1 MVFAVAFSYG
11 QTRPGSIKGTVKDK
25 RTGEVIPFATVIVKD
40 KDVVIATG
48 TTDFDGKY
56 NINPVNA
63 GVYNLTCNF
72 IGYAD
77 FNLNGVTVY
86 SGKPKVVNFNM
97 TVESTMI
104 QEVTVTAQEELIETG
119 KTSEIVSSEEI
130 KNLPY
135 RNLSQ
140 IVGTTAGVFQQDG
153 SGSFNVR
160 GSRSSTNVI
169 FIDGVKVRGDVNLP
183 RDAILQTE
191 VITGGVPA
199 QYGDVTGGVISTTTK
214 GPAPYYFGS
223 SEILT
228 SSVFDPYH
236 YNLGALTLGGPIIR
250 NKKTGQPIVGF
261 LLASEF
267 QYNRDGSPRSLTTWK
282 VNDDKLAEL
291 QANPLVPAS
300 SGFGVL
306 NAADF
311 LRQEDLSPQNYREN
325 VARTAVRV
333 SGNLKFVTSEKTTL
347 TIGGRYNMN
356 QGRNGSR
363 FNELMNYAN
372 NSESFAQDWSTYVR
386 FQQRFGNPS
395 DSSNSLIRN
404 AFYTIQMDFTRNERL
419 TQDARHKDNLFAYGH
434 IGTFKTQYRPLY
446 TLGSDTITD
455 PNDPNYGKVMDAY
468 TLAVFQ
474 SANVDYTP
482 GENNPILANYTSN
495 FYDFVDQNLIFN
507 RARSLEDIRAGG
519 GLLNGDQ
526 PSSVYGL
533 WGNVG
538 ANQASYGKTLNDQFR
553 ITASSTFDIKDHSL
567 IVGVEYEQ
575 RFDRSYSVGATGLWT
590 LMRLLQNDAIRE
602 LDLNNPIASYDNNG
616 VFQDTLNYPRL
627 FDADKPRTFDRNLRE
642 TLGLDPN
649 GTDWLDIDSYDPS
662 TFSLDMFSAN
672 ELLNIGSSQYIGY
685 YGFDYLGNRLT
696 TRPSLTDFFATDAQ
710 GNSPR
715 LIGAFEPI
723 YMAGYIQD
731 QFTYEDLF
739 FNIGVRVDRFDANQP
754 VLADPYVLYPAYSV
768 GDLGATTLA
777 GYDVPEGISDDAVVY
792 VDDQENPSAIVGY
805 REGTT
810 WYTANGEV
818 EANPK
823 NIADLSGGIK
833 PFLKNPGIED
843 QKLAV
848 TANESFKDYTPQVTV
863 SPRISFQF
871 PISDEAEFF
880 AHYDIMVQR
889 PDPGVNRMNPITFL
903 QLENGNNGG
912 LLSNPD
918 LKPQRTTDYEIG
930 FRQKLNDNSA
940 LKLSAFYREMRD
952 MMQSFSFTEAYP
964 VTYIAFGNLDFGTV
978 KGYTVQYDLR
988 RTGNVRLNA
997 NYTLQFADGT
1007 GSSSTSGANIA
1018 RSGQPNLRYILPLS
1032 YDSRHQVVMN
1042 MDYRYGGGPAYN
1054 GPVWFGKRVL
1064 ENAGLNLVVNAN
1076 SGTPYTRRVLAY
1088 GLTDAQT
1095 PMTGNI
1101 NGSRLPWSFRVDA
1114 TANKVWNFNE
1124 GPLSN
1129 FEIYVQMLNVLNTQN
1144 VLGVYPYTGSPSDD
1158 GYLSSPQGQNA
1169 IQFQASAQSFA
1180 DLYNISLANPGLF
1193 SLPRRIRLGLR
1204 IEKSISPFTFSRF
1217 YTATFSP

>member
-86 SGKPKVVNFNM
+86 SGKPKVINFNM

-119 KTSEIVSSEEI
+119 KTSDIVSSEEI

-223 SEILT
+223 SEVLT

-311 LRQEDLSPQNYREN
+311 LTQSDLSSQNYREN

-672 ELLNIGSSQYIGY
+672 ELLNIGSSQYVSY

-1204 IEKSISPFTFSRF
+1204 IGL
-1217 YTATFSP
+1217 

>member
-1 MVFAVAFSYG
+1 MVKRILTLIMVFAVALSYG

-223 SEILT
+223 SEVLT

-311 LRQEDLSPQNYREN
+311 LTQSDLSPQNYREN

-616 VFQDTLNYPRL
+616 VFQDTLNYSRL

-710 GNSPR
+710 GNSQR

-777 GYDVPEGISDDAVVY
+777 GYDVPEGISNDAVVY

-810 WYTANGEV
+810 WYTADGEV

-1204 IEKSISPFTFSRF
+1204 IGL
-1217 YTATFSP
+1217 

>member
-1 MVFAVAFSYG
+1 MVKRILTLIMVFAVAFSYG

-86 SGKPKVVNFNM
+86 SGKPKVINFNM

-223 SEILT
+223 SEVLT

-1204 IEKSISPFTFSRF
+1204 IGL
-1217 YTATFSP
+1217 

>member
-1 MVFAVAFSYG
+1 MVKRILTLIMVFAVAFSYG

-86 SGKPKVVNFNM
+86 SGKPKVINFNM

-311 LRQEDLSPQNYREN
+311 LTQSDLSSQNYREN

-1204 IEKSISPFTFSRF
+1204 IGL
-1217 YTATFSP
+1217 

>member
-1 MVFAVAFSYG
+1 MVKRILTLIMVFAVALSYG

-282 VNDDKLAEL
+282 VNDDKLSEL

-311 LRQEDLSPQNYREN
+311 LTQSDLSPQNYREN
-325 VARTAVRV
+325 VARTAVRI

-347 TIGGRYNMN
+347 TVGGRYNMN

-538 ANQASYGKTLNDQFR
+538 ANQASYTKVLNDQFR

-672 ELLNIGSSQYIGY
+672 ELLNIGSSQYISY

-805 REGTT
+805 REGTI

-863 SPRISFQF
+863 SPRVSFQF

-889 PDPGVNRMNPITFL
+889 PDPSRNRMNPITYL
-903 QLENGNNGG
+903 QLENGDNGNF
-912 LLSNPD
+912 LSNPD
-918 LKPQRTTDYEIG
+918 LRPQRTTDYEIG

-952 MMQSFSFTEAYP
+952 MMQTFSFTEAYP

-1180 DLYNISLANPGLF
+1180 DLYNISLANPSLF

-1204 IEKSISPFTFSRF
+1204 IGL
-1217 YTATFSP
+1217 

>member
-1 MVFAVAFSYG
+1 MVKRILTLIMVFVVAFSYG

-63 GVYNLTCNF
+63 GVYNLTCKF

-104 QEVTVTAQEELIETG
+104 QEVTVTAPEELIETG
-119 KTSEIVSSEEI
+119 KTSEIVTSEEI

-160 GSRSSTNVI
+160 GSRSSTNVV

-223 SEILT
+223 SEVLT

-311 LRQEDLSPQNYREN
+311 LTQSDLSSQNYREN

-1204 IEKSISPFTFSRF
+1204 IGL
-1217 YTATFSP
+1217 

>member
-104 QEVTVTAQEELIETG
+104 QEVTVTAPEELIETG
-119 KTSEIVSSEEI
+119 KTSEIVTSEEI

-160 GSRSSTNVI
+160 GSRSSTNVV

-191 VITGGVPA
+191 VIVGGTPA
-199 QYGDVTGGVISTTTK
+199 QYGDVTGGVIATTTK

-228 SSVFDPYH
+228 SSAFDPYH

-250 NKKTGQPIVGF
+250 NKRTGQPIVGF

-311 LRQEDLSPQNYREN
+311 LTQSDLSSQNYREN
-325 VARTAVRV
+325 VARTSVRIA
-333 SGNLKFVTSEKTTL
+333 GNLKFVTSEKTTL
-347 TIGGRYNMN
+347 TVGGRYNMN

-363 FNELMNYAN
+363 FNELMNYGN
-372 NSESFAQDWSTYVR
+372 NSVSFAQDWSTYVR

-404 AFYTIQMDFTRNERL
+404 AFYSIQVDFTRNERL

-446 TLGSDTITD
+446 NLGSDTITD

-468 TLAVFQ
+468 TLAVYQ

-482 GENNPILANYTSN
+482 GENNPILSNYTSN

-538 ANQASYGKTLNDQFR
+538 ANQASYGKSLNDQFR

-768 GDLGATTLA
+768 RDLDATTLA

-889 PDPGVNRMNPITFL
+889 PDPGANRMNPITYL

-912 LLSNPD
+912 ILSNPD
-918 LKPQRTTDYEIG
+918 LRPQRTTDYEIG

-1007 GSSSTSGANIA
+1007 GSNSTSGANIA

-1204 IEKSISPFTFSRF
+1204 IGL
-1217 YTATFSP
+1217 

>member
-1 MVFAVAFSYG
+1 MVKRILTLIMVFSVALSYG

-40 KDVVIATG
+40 KDVVIHTG

-86 SGKPKVVNFNM
+86 AGKPKVINFDM

-104 QEVTVTAQEELIETG
+104 QEVTVTAAEDLIETG
-119 KTSEIVSSEEI
+119 KTSDIVSSEEI

-223 SEILT
+223 SEYLT
-228 SSVFDPYH
+228 SSLFDPYH

-267 QYNRDGSPRSLTTWK
+267 QYNRDGSPRSLTTYK
-282 VNDDKLAEL
+282 VNDERLGQL
-291 QANPLVPAS
+291 QNNPLVPAA

-311 LRQEDLSPQNYREN
+311 LTQDDLVPQNYREN
-325 VARTAVRV
+325 VARRAVRV

-356 QGRNGSR
+356 TGRNGSR

-372 NSESFAQDWSTYVR
+372 NSESFAEDLSTYVR
-386 FQQRFGNPS
+386 FQQRFGNSS
-395 DSSNSLIRN
+395 DTANSLIRN
-404 AFYTIQMDFTRNERL
+404 AFYTIQMDFTRNRRL
-419 TQDARHKDNLFAYGH
+419 TQDAKHRDNLFNYGH
-434 IGTFKTQYRPLY
+434 IGSFATTYRDLY
-446 TLGSDTITD
+446 TLGSDTVNGQILTGYVKTVD
-455 PNDPNYGKVMDAY
+455 
-468 TLAVFQ
+468 Q
-474 SANVDYTP
+474 SINVDYQP
-482 GENNPILANYTSN
+482 GDNNPILANYTSSFFN
-495 FYDFVDQNLIFN
+495 FVDQNLIFN
-507 RARSLEDIRAGG
+507 SARSLEDIRAGG

-538 ANQASYGKTLNDQFR
+538 ANQASYAKTLNDQFR

-575 RFDRSYSVGATGLWT
+575 RFDRSYSIAATGLWT

-602 LDLNNPIASYDNNG
+602 LDLNNPEASYDDNN
-616 VFQDTLNYPRL
+616 VFQDTINYPRL
-627 FDADKPRTFDRNLRE
+627 FDASKPRAFDRALR
-642 TLGLDPN
+642 LKLDYDEN

-662 TFSLDMFSAN
+662 TFSLDMFSPN
-672 ELLNIGSSQYIGY
+672 ELLNIGSSQYVSY
-685 YGFDYLGNRLT
+685 FGFDYLGNRLT
-696 TRPSLTDFFATDAQ
+696 TRPSLNDFFQTDAQ
-710 GNSPR
+710 GNSQR
-715 LIGAFEPI
+715 LVGAFEPI

-754 VLADPYVLYPAYSV
+754 VLADPYVLYPVYKV
-768 GDLGATTLA
+768 KDLSSTALSGA
-777 GYDVPEGISDDAVVY
+777 DVPSGMSQDAVVY
-792 VDDQENPSAIVGY
+792 VDDQENPSSIVGY
-805 REGTT
+805 REGNT
-810 WYTANGEV
+810 WYTAQGEV

-833 PFLKNPGIED
+833 PFLRSPGIED
-843 QKLAV
+843 QKLSV

-889 PDPGVNRMNPITFL
+889 PDPGLNRMNPITYL
-903 QLENGNNGG
+903 KLENGDNGN
-912 LLSNPD
+912 LLANPD
-918 LKPQRTTDYEIG
+918 LRPQRTTDYEIG

-978 KGYTVQYDLR
+978 KGYTIAYDLR
-988 RTGNVRLNA
+988 RTGNVRMNA

-1054 GPVWFGKRVL
+1054 GPVWFGKRIL
-1064 ENAGLNLVVNAN
+1064 ENAGLNVVLNAN
-1076 SGTPYTRRVLAY
+1076 SGTPYTRRSLAF
-1088 GLTDAQT
+1088 GLTDGAT
-1095 PMTGNI
+1095 PITGNI
-1101 NGSRLPWSFRVDA
+1101 NGSRLPWSFRIDA
-1114 TANKVWNFNE
+1114 TANKVWNFQE

-1129 FEIYVQMLNVLNTQN
+1129 FEVYMQLLNVLNTQN
-1144 VLGVYPYTGSPSDD
+1144 ILGVYSYTGSPNDD

-1169 IQFQASAQSFA
+1169 IQFQTNAQSYA
-1180 DLYNISLANPGLF
+1180 DLYNINLANPGLF

-1204 IEKSISPFTFSRF
+1204 IGL
-1217 YTATFSP
+1217 

>member
-1 MVFAVAFSYG
+1 
-11 QTRPGSIKGTVKDK
+11 
-25 RTGEVIPFATVIVKD
+25 
-40 KDVVIATG
+40 
-48 TTDFDGKY
+48 
-56 NINPVNA
+56 
-63 GVYNLTCNF
+63 VYNLTCKF

-86 SGKPKVVNFNM
+86 SGKPKVVNFDM

-104 QEVTVTAQEELIETG
+104 TEVTVIAKEDLIETG
-119 KTSEIVSSEEI
+119 KTSDIVSSEEI

-228 SSVFDPYH
+228 SSAFDPYH

-282 VNDDKLAEL
+282 VNDQKLAEL
-291 QANPLVPAS
+291 EANPLVPAS

-311 LRQEDLSPQNYREN
+311 LTQADLEDQNYREN

-347 TIGGRYNMN
+347 TLGGRYNMN

-363 FNELMNYAN
+363 FNELMNYGN
-372 NSESFAQDWSTYVR
+372 NSESFSQDWSTYVR

-395 DSSNSLIRN
+395 DTSNSLIRN

-419 TQDARHKDNLFAYGH
+419 SQDARHKDNLFAYGH
-434 IGTFKTQYRPLY
+434 IGNFKTTYRPLY
-446 TLGSDTITD
+446 VLGSDTITD

-468 TLAVFQ
+468 TLAVYQ
-474 SANVDYTP
+474 SIGVDFTP
-482 GENNPILANYTSN
+482 GQNNPILSNYTSN
-495 FYDFVDQNLIFN
+495 FYDFVDQSLIFN

-575 RFDRSYSVGATGLWT
+575 RFDRSYSIGARGLWT

-602 LDLNNPIASYDNNG
+602 LDLNNPIASYNNG

-627 FDADKPRTFDRNLRE
+627 FDADKPRTFDRELRE
-642 TLGLDPN
+642 KLNLDPN

-672 ELLNIGSSQYIGY
+672 ELLNIGSSQYVSY
-685 YGFDYLGNRLT
+685 FGFDYLGNRLT

-710 GNSPR
+710 GNSQR
-715 LIGAFEPI
+715 LVGAFEPI

-731 QFTYEDLF
+731 QFTFEDLF

-754 VLADPYVLYPAYSV
+754 VLADPYVLYPVYTV
-768 GDLGATTLA
+768 GDLGATALA
-777 GYDVPEGISDDAVVY
+777 GYDVPQGMSDDAVVY
-792 VDDQENPSAIVGY
+792 VDDQENPSSIVGY
-805 REGTT
+805 REGNT
-810 WYTANGEV
+810 WYTAAGEV

-823 NIADLSGGIK
+823 NIADKSGGIK
-833 PFLKNPGIED
+833 PFLINPGIED

-889 PDPGVNRMNPITFL
+889 PDPGVNRMNPITYL
-903 QLENGNNGG
+903 QLENGDNGN
-912 LLSNPD
+912 LLANPD
-918 LKPQRTTDYEIG
+918 LRPQRTTDYEIG
-930 FRQKLNDNSA
+930 FRQKLGDNSA
-940 LKLSAFYREMRD
+940 LKISAFYREMRD

-978 KGYTVQYDLR
+978 KGYTMQYDLR

-1018 RSGQPNLRYILPLS
+1018 RSGQPNLRYILPLTF
-1032 YDSRHQVVMN
+1032 DSRHQVVMN
-1042 MDYRYGGGPAYN
+1042 MDYRYGGGAAYN

-1064 ENAGLNLVVNAN
+1064 ENAGLNVVLNAN
-1076 SGTPYTRRVLAY
+1076 SGTPYTRRSLAF
-1088 GLTDAQT
+1088 GLTDGVT
-1095 PMTGNI
+1095 PITGNI
-1101 NGSRLPWSFRVDA
+1101 NGSRLPWSFRIDA
-1114 TANKVWNFNE
+1114 TANKMWNFNE
-1124 GPLSN
+1124 GPFSN
-1129 FEIYVQMLNVLNTQN
+1129 FEVYVQLLNVLNTQN
-1144 VLGVYPYTGSPSDD
+1144 TLGVYSYTGSPSDD

-1169 IQFQASAQSFA
+1169 IQFQTNAQSFA

-1204 IEKSISPFTFSRF
+1204 VGL
-1217 YTATFSP
+1217 

>member
-1 MVFAVAFSYG
+1 MVKRILTLIMVFAVAFSYG

-86 SGKPKVVNFNM
+86 SGKPKVINFNM

-119 KTSEIVSSEEI
+119 KTSDIVSSEEI

-223 SEILT
+223 SEVLT

-311 LRQEDLSPQNYREN
+311 LTQSDLSSQNYREN

-1204 IEKSISPFTFSRF
+1204 IGL
-1217 YTATFSP
+1217 

>member
-1 MVFAVAFSYG
+1 M
-11 QTRPGSIKGTVKDK
+11 
-25 RTGEVIPFATVIVKD
+25 
-40 KDVVIATG
+40 
-48 TTDFDGKY
+48 
-56 NINPVNA
+56 
-63 GVYNLTCNF
+63 
-72 IGYAD
+72 
-77 FNLNGVTVY
+77 
-86 SGKPKVVNFNM
+86 
-97 TVESTMI
+97 
-104 QEVTVTAQEELIETG
+104 
-119 KTSEIVSSEEI
+119 
-130 KNLPY
+130 
-135 RNLSQ
+135 
-140 IVGTTAGVFQQDG
+140 
-153 SGSFNVR
+153 
-160 GSRSSTNVI
+160 
-169 FIDGVKVRGDVNLP
+169 
-183 RDAILQTE
+183 
-191 VITGGVPA
+191 
-199 QYGDVTGGVISTTTK
+199 
-214 GPAPYYFGS
+214 
-223 SEILT
+223 
-228 SSVFDPYH
+228 
-236 YNLGALTLGGPIIR
+236 
-250 NKKTGQPIVGF
+250 
-261 LLASEF
+261 
-267 QYNRDGSPRSLTTWK
+267 
-282 VNDDKLAEL
+282 
-291 QANPLVPAS
+291 
-300 SGFGVL
+300 
-306 NAADF
+306 
-311 LRQEDLSPQNYREN
+311 
-325 VARTAVRV
+325 
-333 SGNLKFVTSEKTTL
+333 
-347 TIGGRYNMN
+347 
-356 QGRNGSR
+356 
-363 FNELMNYAN
+363 
-372 NSESFAQDWSTYVR
+372 
-386 FQQRFGNPS
+386 
-395 DSSNSLIRN
+395 
-404 AFYTIQMDFTRNERL
+404 
-419 TQDARHKDNLFAYGH
+419 
-434 IGTFKTQYRPLY
+434 
-446 TLGSDTITD
+446 
-455 PNDPNYGKVMDAY
+455 
-468 TLAVFQ
+468 
-474 SANVDYTP
+474 
-482 GENNPILANYTSN
+482 
-495 FYDFVDQNLIFN
+495 
-507 RARSLEDIRAGG
+507 
-519 GLLNGDQ
+519 
-526 PSSVYGL
+526 
-533 WGNVG
+533 
-538 ANQASYGKTLNDQFR
+538 NDQFR

-1204 IEKSISPFTFSRF
+1204 IGL
-1217 YTATFSP
+1217 

>member
-160 GSRSSTNVI
+160 GSRSSTNVV

-311 LRQEDLSPQNYREN
+311 LTQSDLSSQNYREN

-404 AFYTIQMDFTRNERL
+404 AFYTIQMDFTRNQRL

-538 ANQASYGKTLNDQFR
+538 ANQASYGKSLNDQFR

-723 YMAGYIQD
+723 YMAGYIQY
-731 QFTYEDLF
+731 QFTYEYLL

-768 GDLGATTLA
+768 GDLDATTLA
-777 GYDVPEGISDDAVVY
+777 GYDVPEAISDDAVVY

-978 KGYTVQYDLR
+978 KGYTIQYDLR

-1204 IEKSISPFTFSRF
+1204 IGL
-1217 YTATFSP
+1217 

>member
-1 MVFAVAFSYG
+1 MVKRILTLIMVFAVALSYG
-11 QTRPGSIKGTVKDK
+11 QSRPGSIKGTVKDK

-40 KDVVIATG
+40 KDVVVSTG

-86 SGKPKVVNFNM
+86 SGKPKVVNFDM
-97 TVESTMI
+97 TIESTMI

-160 GSRSSTNVI
+160 GARSSTNVI

-223 SEILT
+223 SEIL
-228 SSVFDPYH
+228 SSSLFDPYH

-250 NKKTGQPIVGF
+250 NKRTGQPIVGF

-282 VNDDKLAEL
+282 VKDDNLAEL

-311 LRQEDLSPQNYREN
+311 LTQDDLSPQNYREN

-347 TIGGRYNMN
+347 TVGGRYNMN

-386 FQQRFGNPS
+386 FQQRFGNAS
-395 DSSNSLIRN
+395 DSSTSLIRN
-404 AFYTIQMDFTRNERL
+404 AFYTIQMDFTRNQRL

-434 IGTFKTQYRPLY
+434 IGKYKTTYRPLY
-446 TLGSDTITD
+446 TLGSDTIND
-455 PNDPNYGKVMDAY
+455 PNDPNYGKVLDAY
-468 TLAVFQ
+468 TLAVYQ

-482 GENNPILANYTSN
+482 GENNPILSNYTSN
-495 FYDFVDQNLIFN
+495 FYDFVDQSLIFN
-507 RARSLEDIRAGG
+507 SARSLEDIRAGG

-575 RFDRSYSVGATGLWT
+575 RFDRSYSIGATGLWT

-616 VFQDTLNYPRL
+616 VFQDTLTYNRL
-627 FDADKPRTFDRNLRE
+627 FDADKPRTFDRELRKA
-642 TLGLDPN
+642 LGYKAD

-672 ELLNIGSSQYIGY
+672 ELLNIGSSQYVSY

-696 TRPSLTDFFATDAQ
+696 TRPSLNDFFNTDPQ
-710 GNSPR
+710 GNSQR

-739 FNIGVRVDRFDANQP
+739 FNIGVRVDRFDANQH

-768 GDLGATTLA
+768 GDLDATALA

-863 SPRISFQF
+863 SPRVSFQF

-889 PDPGVNRMNPITFL
+889 PDPGLNRFNPITYL

-912 LLSNPD
+912 LLANPE

-940 LKLSAFYREMRD
+940 LKLSAFYREFRD

-964 VTYIAFGNLDFGTV
+964 VTYIAFGNLDFATV
-978 KGYTVQYDLR
+978 KGYTIQYDLR

-1124 GPLSN
+1124 GPFSN

-1204 IEKSISPFTFSRF
+1204 IGL
-1217 YTATFSP
+1217 

>member
-672 ELLNIGSSQYIGY
+672 ELLNIGSSQYISY

-1204 IEKSISPFTFSRF
+1204 IGL
-1217 YTATFSP
+1217 

>member
-1 MVFAVAFSYG
+1 MVKRILTLIMVFAVAFSYG

-223 SEILT
+223 SEVLT

-1204 IEKSISPFTFSRF
+1204 IGL
-1217 YTATFSP
+1217 

>member
-1 MVFAVAFSYG
+1 MVFVVAFSYG

-63 GVYNLTCNF
+63 GVYNLTCKF

-86 SGKPKVVNFNM
+86 SGKPKVINFNM

-104 QEVTVTAQEELIETG
+104 QEVTVTAPEELIETG
-119 KTSEIVSSEEI
+119 KTSEIVTSEEI

-160 GSRSSTNVI
+160 GSRSSTNVV

-223 SEILT
+223 SEVLT

-311 LRQEDLSPQNYREN
+311 LTQSDLSSQNYREN

-1204 IEKSISPFTFSRF
+1204 IGL
-1217 YTATFSP
+1217 

>member
-282 VNDDKLAEL
+282 VKDDKLAEL

-1204 IEKSISPFTFSRF
+1204 IGL
-1217 YTATFSP
+1217 

>member
-1 MVFAVAFSYG
+1 MVFAVALSYG

-104 QEVTVTAQEELIETG
+104 QEVTVTAPEELIETG
-119 KTSEIVSSEEI
+119 KTSEIVTSEEI

-160 GSRSSTNVI
+160 GSRSSTNVV

-191 VITGGVPA
+191 VIVGGTPA
-199 QYGDVTGGVISTTTK
+199 QYGDVTGGVIATTTK

-228 SSVFDPYH
+228 SSAFDPYH

-311 LRQEDLSPQNYREN
+311 LTQGDLSSQNYREN
-325 VARTAVRV
+325 VARTSVRFA
-333 SGNLKFVTSEKTTL
+333 GNLKFVTSEKTTL
-347 TIGGRYNMN
+347 TVGGRYNMN

-404 AFYTIQMDFTRNERL
+404 AFYSIQVDFTRNERL

-446 TLGSDTITD
+446 NLGSDTITD

-468 TLAVFQ
+468 TLAVYQ

-482 GENNPILANYTSN
+482 GENNPILSNYTSN

-538 ANQASYGKTLNDQFR
+538 ANQASYGKSLNDQFR

-768 GDLGATTLA
+768 GDLDATTLA

-889 PDPGVNRMNPITFL
+889 PDPGANRMNPITYL

-912 LLSNPD
+912 ILSNPD
-918 LKPQRTTDYEIG
+918 LRPQRTTDYEIG

-1007 GSSSTSGANIA
+1007 GSNSTSGANIA

-1204 IEKSISPFTFSRF
+1204 IGL
-1217 YTATFSP
+1217 

>member
-903 QLENGNNGG
+903 QLENGNNGS

-1204 IEKSISPFTFSRF
+1204 IGL
-1217 YTATFSP
+1217 

>member
-1 MVFAVAFSYG
+1 MVKRILTLIMVFAVAFSYG

-140 IVGTTAGVFQQDG
+140 IVGTTAGVFQRDG

-404 AFYTIQMDFTRNERL
+404 AFYTIQMDFTRNQRL

-538 ANQASYGKTLNDQFR
+538 ANQASYGKSLNDQFR

-978 KGYTVQYDLR
+978 KGYTIQYDLR

-1204 IEKSISPFTFSRF
+1204 IGL
-1217 YTATFSP
+1217 

>member
-1 MVFAVAFSYG
+1 MVKRILTLIMVFAVAFSYG

-223 SEILT
+223 SEVLT

-311 LRQEDLSPQNYREN
+311 LTQEDLSPQNYREN

-1204 IEKSISPFTFSRF
+1204 IGL
-1217 YTATFSP
+1217 

>member
-1 MVFAVAFSYG
+1 MVKRILTLIMVFAVAFSYG

-223 SEILT
+223 SEVLT

-311 LRQEDLSPQNYREN
+311 LTQNDLSPQNYREN

-495 FYDFVDQNLIFN
+495 FYNFVDQNLIFN

-602 LDLNNPIASYDNNG
+602 LDLNNPTASYDNNG

-627 FDADKPRTFDRNLRE
+627 FDADKPRTFDRKLRE
-642 TLGLDPN
+642 TLGLDPD

-1204 IEKSISPFTFSRF
+1204 IGL
-1217 YTATFSP
+1217 

>member
-311 LRQEDLSPQNYREN
+311 LTQSDLSSQNYREN

-372 NSESFAQDWSTYVR
+372 NSESFAQDWSTDVR

-1204 IEKSISPFTFSRF
+1204 IGL
-1217 YTATFSP
+1217 

>member
-1 MVFAVAFSYG
+1 MVKRILTLIMVFAVAFSYG

-160 GSRSSTNVI
+160 GSRSSTNVV

-311 LRQEDLSPQNYREN
+311 LTQSDLSSQNYREN

-404 AFYTIQMDFTRNERL
+404 AFYTIQMDFTRNQRL

-538 ANQASYGKTLNDQFR
+538 ANQASYGKSLNDQFR

-978 KGYTVQYDLR
+978 KGYTIQYDLR

-1204 IEKSISPFTFSRF
+1204 IGL
-1217 YTATFSP
+1217 

>member
-119 KTSEIVSSEEI
+119 KTSDIVSSEEI

-223 SEILT
+223 SEVLT

-311 LRQEDLSPQNYREN
+311 LTQSDLSSQNYREN

-356 QGRNGSR
+356 QGRNPSR

-672 ELLNIGSSQYIGY
+672 ELLNIGSSQYISY

-1204 IEKSISPFTFSRF
+1204 IGL
-1217 YTATFSP
+1217 

>member
-1 MVFAVAFSYG
+1 MVKRILTLIMVFAVAFSYG

-86 SGKPKVVNFNM
+86 SGKPKVINFNM

-119 KTSEIVSSEEI
+119 KTSDIVSSEEI

-223 SEILT
+223 SEVLT

-311 LRQEDLSPQNYREN
+311 LTQSDLSSQNYREN

-672 ELLNIGSSQYIGY
+672 ELLNIGSSQYVGY

-1204 IEKSISPFTFSRF
+1204 IGL
-1217 YTATFSP
+1217 

>member
-1 MVFAVAFSYG
+1 MVKRILSLIMVLAVAVSYG
-11 QTRPGSIKGTVKDK
+11 QTRPGSFKGTVKDK

-48 TTDFDGKY
+48 TTDFDGKF
-56 NINPVNA
+56 NINPINA
-63 GVYNLTCNF
+63 GVYNLTCKF

-86 SGKPKVVNFNM
+86 SGKPKVVNFDM
-97 TVESTMI
+97 TIESTMI
-104 QEVTVTAQEELIETG
+104 TEVTVIAKDELIETG
-119 KTSEIVSSEEI
+119 KTSDIVSSEEI

-228 SSVFDPYH
+228 SSAFDPYH

-267 QYNRDGSPRSLTTWK
+267 QYNRDGSPRSLATWK
-282 VNDDKLAEL
+282 VNDQKLAEL
-291 QANPLVPAS
+291 EANPLVPAS

-311 LRQEDLSPQNYREN
+311 LTQADLEDQNYREN

-347 TIGGRYNMN
+347 TLGGRYNMN

-363 FNELMNYAN
+363 FNELMNYGN
-372 NSESFAQDWSTYVR
+372 NSESFSQDWSTYVR

-395 DSSNSLIRN
+395 DTSNSLIRN

-419 TQDARHKDNLFAYGH
+419 SQDARHKDNLFAYGH
-434 IGTFKTQYRPLY
+434 IGNYKTTYRPLY
-446 TLGSDTITD
+446 VLGSDTITD

-468 TLAVFQ
+468 TLAVYQ
-474 SANVDYTP
+474 SIGVDFTP
-482 GENNPILANYTSN
+482 GQNNPILSNYTSN
-495 FYDFVDQNLIFN
+495 FYDFVDQSLIFN
-507 RARSLEDIRAGG
+507 SARSLEDIRAGG

-575 RFDRSYSVGATGLWT
+575 RFDRSYSIGARGLWT

-602 LDLNNPIASYDNNG
+602 LDLNNPVASYNNG

-627 FDADKPRTFDRNLRE
+627 FDADKPRTFDRELRKK
-642 TLGLDPN
+642 LNLDPN

-672 ELLNIGSSQYIGY
+672 ELLNIGSSQYVSY
-685 YGFDYLGNRLT
+685 FGFDYLGNRLT

-710 GNSPR
+710 GNSQR
-715 LIGAFEPI
+715 LVGAFEPI

-731 QFTYEDLF
+731 QFTFEDLF

-754 VLADPYVLYPAYSV
+754 VLADPYVLYPVYTV
-768 GDLGATTLA
+768 GDLGATALA
-777 GYDVPEGISDDAVVY
+777 GYDVPQGMSDDAVVY
-792 VDDQENPSAIVGY
+792 VDDQENPSSIVGY
-805 REGTT
+805 REGNT
-810 WYTANGEV
+810 WFTAAGEV

-823 NIADLSGGIK
+823 NIADKSGGIK
-833 PFLKNPGIED
+833 PFLINPGIED

-889 PDPGVNRMNPITFL
+889 PDPGVNRMNPITYL
-903 QLENGNNGG
+903 QLENGDNGN
-912 LLSNPD
+912 LLANPD
-918 LKPQRTTDYEIG
+918 LRPQRTTDYEIG
-930 FRQKLNDNSA
+930 FRQKLGENSA
-940 LKLSAFYREMRD
+940 LKISAFYREMRD

-978 KGYTVQYDLR
+978 KGYTMQYDLR

-1018 RSGQPNLRYILPLS
+1018 RSGQPNLRYILPLTF
-1032 YDSRHQVVMN
+1032 DSRHQVVMN
-1042 MDYRYGGGPAYN
+1042 MDYRYGGGAAYN

-1064 ENAGLNLVVNAN
+1064 ENAGLNVVLNAN
-1076 SGTPYTRRVLAY
+1076 SGTPYTRRSLAY
-1088 GLTDAQT
+1088 GLTDGVT
-1095 PMTGNI
+1095 PITGNI
-1101 NGSRLPWSFRVDA
+1101 NGSRLPWSFRIDA
-1114 TANKVWNFNE
+1114 TANKMWNFNE
-1124 GPLSN
+1124 GPFSN
-1129 FEIYVQMLNVLNTQN
+1129 FEIYAQLLNVLNTQN
-1144 VLGVYPYTGSPSDD
+1144 ILGVYSYTGSPSDD

-1169 IQFQASAQSFA
+1169 IQFQTNAQSFA

-1204 IEKSISPFTFSRF
+1204 VGL
-1217 YTATFSP
+1217 

>member
-86 SGKPKVVNFNM
+86 SGKPKVINFNM

-119 KTSEIVSSEEI
+119 KTSDIVSSEEI

-223 SEILT
+223 SEVLT

-282 VNDDKLAEL
+282 VKDDKLAEL

-311 LRQEDLSPQNYREN
+311 LTQSDLSSQNYREN

-1204 IEKSISPFTFSRF
+1204 IGL
-1217 YTATFSP
+1217 

>member
-1 MVFAVAFSYG
+1 MVFAVALSYG

-282 VNDDKLAEL
+282 VNDDKLSEL

-311 LRQEDLSPQNYREN
+311 LTQSDLSPQNYREN
-325 VARTAVRV
+325 VARTAVRI

-347 TIGGRYNMN
+347 TVGGRYNMN

-538 ANQASYGKTLNDQFR
+538 ANQASYTKVLNDQFR

-672 ELLNIGSSQYIGY
+672 ELLNIGSSQYISY

-805 REGTT
+805 REGTI

-863 SPRISFQF
+863 SPRVSFQF

-889 PDPGVNRMNPITFL
+889 PDPSRNRMNPITYL
-903 QLENGNNGG
+903 QLENGDNGNF
-912 LLSNPD
+912 LSNPD
-918 LKPQRTTDYEIG
+918 LRPQRTTDYEIG

-952 MMQSFSFTEAYP
+952 MMQTFSFTEAYP

-1180 DLYNISLANPGLF
+1180 DLYNISLANPSLF

-1204 IEKSISPFTFSRF
+1204 IGL
-1217 YTATFSP
+1217 

>member
-1 MVFAVAFSYG
+1 MVKRILTLIMVFAVALSYG

-223 SEILT
+223 SEVLT

-311 LRQEDLSPQNYREN
+311 LTQSDLSPQNYREN

-710 GNSPR
+710 GNSQR

-777 GYDVPEGISDDAVVY
+777 GYDVPEGISNDAVVY

-810 WYTANGEV
+810 WYTADGEV

-1204 IEKSISPFTFSRF
+1204 IGL
-1217 YTATFSP
+1217 

>member
-1 MVFAVAFSYG
+1 MVLAVAVSYG
-11 QTRPGSIKGTVKDK
+11 QTRPGSFKGTVKDK

-48 TTDFDGKY
+48 TTDFDGKF
-56 NINPVNA
+56 NINPINA
-63 GVYNLTCNF
+63 GVYNLTCKF

-86 SGKPKVVNFNM
+86 SGKPKVVNFDM
-97 TVESTMI
+97 TIESTMI
-104 QEVTVTAQEELIETG
+104 TEVTVIAKDELIETG
-119 KTSEIVSSEEI
+119 KTSDIVSSEEI

-228 SSVFDPYH
+228 SSAFDPYH

-267 QYNRDGSPRSLTTWK
+267 QYNRDGSPRSLATWK
-282 VNDDKLAEL
+282 VNDQKLAEL
-291 QANPLVPAS
+291 EANPLVPAS

-311 LRQEDLSPQNYREN
+311 LTQADLEDQNYREN

-347 TIGGRYNMN
+347 TLGGRYNMN

-363 FNELMNYAN
+363 FNELMNYGN
-372 NSESFAQDWSTYVR
+372 NSESFSQDWSTYVR

-395 DSSNSLIRN
+395 DTSNSLIRN

-419 TQDARHKDNLFAYGH
+419 SQDARHKDNLFAYGH
-434 IGTFKTQYRPLY
+434 IGNYKTTYRPLY
-446 TLGSDTITD
+446 VLGSDTITD

-468 TLAVFQ
+468 TLAVYQ
-474 SANVDYTP
+474 SIGVDFTP
-482 GENNPILANYTSN
+482 GQNNPILSNYTSN
-495 FYDFVDQNLIFN
+495 FYDFVDQSLIFN
-507 RARSLEDIRAGG
+507 SARSLEDIRAGG

-575 RFDRSYSVGATGLWT
+575 RFDRSYSIGARGLWT

-602 LDLNNPIASYDNNG
+602 LDLNNPVASYNNG

-627 FDADKPRTFDRNLRE
+627 FDADKPRTFDRELRKK
-642 TLGLDPN
+642 LNLDPN

-672 ELLNIGSSQYIGY
+672 ELLNIGSSQYVSY
-685 YGFDYLGNRLT
+685 FGFDYLGNRLT

-710 GNSPR
+710 GNSQR
-715 LIGAFEPI
+715 LVGAFEPI

-731 QFTYEDLF
+731 QFTFEDLF

-754 VLADPYVLYPAYSV
+754 VLADPYVLYPVYTV
-768 GDLGATTLA
+768 GDLGATALA
-777 GYDVPEGISDDAVVY
+777 GYDVPQGMSDDAVVY
-792 VDDQENPSAIVGY
+792 VDDQENPSSIVGY
-805 REGTT
+805 REGNT
-810 WYTANGEV
+810 WFTAAGEV

-823 NIADLSGGIK
+823 NIADKSGGIK
-833 PFLKNPGIED
+833 PFLINPGIED

-889 PDPGVNRMNPITFL
+889 PDPGVNRMNPITYL
-903 QLENGNNGG
+903 QLENGDNGN
-912 LLSNPD
+912 LLANPD
-918 LKPQRTTDYEIG
+918 LRPQRTTDYEIG
-930 FRQKLNDNSA
+930 FRQKLGENSA
-940 LKLSAFYREMRD
+940 LKISAFYREMRD

-978 KGYTVQYDLR
+978 KGYTMQYDLR

-1018 RSGQPNLRYILPLS
+1018 RSGQPNLRYILPLTF
-1032 YDSRHQVVMN
+1032 DSRHQVVMN
-1042 MDYRYGGGPAYN
+1042 MDYRYGGGAAYN

-1064 ENAGLNLVVNAN
+1064 ENAGLNVVLNAN
-1076 SGTPYTRRVLAY
+1076 SGTPYTRRSLAY
-1088 GLTDAQT
+1088 GLTDGVT
-1095 PMTGNI
+1095 PITGNI
-1101 NGSRLPWSFRVDA
+1101 NGSRLPWSFRIDA
-1114 TANKVWNFNE
+1114 TANKMWNFNE
-1124 GPLSN
+1124 GPFSN
-1129 FEIYVQMLNVLNTQN
+1129 FEIYAQLLNVLNTQN
-1144 VLGVYPYTGSPSDD
+1144 ILGVYSYTGSPSDD

-1169 IQFQASAQSFA
+1169 IQFQTNAQSFA

-1204 IEKSISPFTFSRF
+1204 VGL
-1217 YTATFSP
+1217 

>member
-1 MVFAVAFSYG
+1 MVLAVAVSYG
-11 QTRPGSIKGTVKDK
+11 QTRPGSFKGTVKDK

-56 NINPVNA
+56 NINPINA
-63 GVYNLTCNF
+63 GVYNLTCKF

-86 SGKPKVVNFNM
+86 SGKPKVVNFDM

-104 QEVTVTAQEELIETG
+104 TEVTVIAKEDLIETG
-119 KTSEIVSSEEI
+119 KTSDIVSSEEI

-228 SSVFDPYH
+228 SSAFDPYH

-282 VNDDKLAEL
+282 VNDQKLAEL
-291 QANPLVPAS
+291 EANPLVPAS

-311 LRQEDLSPQNYREN
+311 LTQADLEDQNYREN

-347 TIGGRYNMN
+347 TLGGRYNMN

-363 FNELMNYAN
+363 FNELMNYGN
-372 NSESFAQDWSTYVR
+372 NSESFSQDWSTYVR

-395 DSSNSLIRN
+395 DTSNSLIRN

-419 TQDARHKDNLFAYGH
+419 SQDARHKDNLFAYGH
-434 IGTFKTQYRPLY
+434 IGNFKTTYRPLY
-446 TLGSDTITD
+446 VLGSDTITD

-468 TLAVFQ
+468 TLAVYQ
-474 SANVDYTP
+474 SIGVDFTP
-482 GENNPILANYTSN
+482 GQNNPILSNYTSN
-495 FYDFVDQNLIFN
+495 FYDFVDQSLIFN

-575 RFDRSYSVGATGLWT
+575 RFDRSYSIGARGLWT

-602 LDLNNPIASYDNNG
+602 LDLNNPIASYNNG

-627 FDADKPRTFDRNLRE
+627 FDADKPRTFDRELRE
-642 TLGLDPN
+642 KLNLDPN

-672 ELLNIGSSQYIGY
+672 ELLNIGSSQYVSY
-685 YGFDYLGNRLT
+685 FGFDYLGNRLT

-710 GNSPR
+710 GNSQR
-715 LIGAFEPI
+715 LVGAFEPI

-731 QFTYEDLF
+731 QFTFEDLF

-754 VLADPYVLYPAYSV
+754 VLADPYVLYPVYTV
-768 GDLGATTLA
+768 GDLGATALA
-777 GYDVPEGISDDAVVY
+777 GYDVPQGMSDDAVVY
-792 VDDQENPSAIVGY
+792 VDDQENPSSIVGY
-805 REGTT
+805 REGNT
-810 WYTANGEV
+810 WYTAAGEV

-823 NIADLSGGIK
+823 NIADKSGGIK
-833 PFLKNPGIED
+833 PFLINPGIED

-889 PDPGVNRMNPITFL
+889 PDPGVNRMNPITYL
-903 QLENGNNGG
+903 QLENGDNGN
-912 LLSNPD
+912 LLANPD
-918 LKPQRTTDYEIG
+918 LRPQRTTDYEIG
-930 FRQKLNDNSA
+930 FRQKLGDNSA
-940 LKLSAFYREMRD
+940 LKISAFYREMRD

-978 KGYTVQYDLR
+978 KGYTMQYDLR

-1018 RSGQPNLRYILPLS
+1018 RSGQPNLRYILPLTF
-1032 YDSRHQVVMN
+1032 DSRHQVVMN
-1042 MDYRYGGGPAYN
+1042 MDYRYGGGAAYN

-1064 ENAGLNLVVNAN
+1064 ENAGLNVVLNAN
-1076 SGTPYTRRVLAY
+1076 SGTPYTRRSLAY
-1088 GLTDAQT
+1088 GLTDGVT
-1095 PMTGNI
+1095 PITGNI
-1101 NGSRLPWSFRVDA
+1101 NGSRLPWSFRIDA
-1114 TANKVWNFNE
+1114 TANKMWNFNE
-1124 GPLSN
+1124 GPFSN
-1129 FEIYVQMLNVLNTQN
+1129 FEVYVQLLNVLNTQN
-1144 VLGVYPYTGSPSDD
+1144 TLGVYSYTGSPSDD

-1169 IQFQASAQSFA
+1169 IQFQTNAQSFA

-1204 IEKSISPFTFSRF
+1204 VGL
-1217 YTATFSP
+1217 

>member
-1 MVFAVAFSYG
+1 MVKRILTLIMVFAVAFSYG

-119 KTSEIVSSEEI
+119 KTSDIVSSEEI

-223 SEILT
+223 SEVLT

-282 VNDDKLAEL
+282 VNDEKLAEL

-311 LRQEDLSPQNYREN
+311 LTQEDLSPQNYREN

-1204 IEKSISPFTFSRF
+1204 IGL
-1217 YTATFSP
+1217 

>member
-1 MVFAVAFSYG
+1 
-11 QTRPGSIKGTVKDK
+11 
-25 RTGEVIPFATVIVKD
+25 
-40 KDVVIATG
+40 
-48 TTDFDGKY
+48 
-56 NINPVNA
+56 
-63 GVYNLTCNF
+63 
-72 IGYAD
+72 
-77 FNLNGVTVY
+77 
-86 SGKPKVVNFNM
+86 
-97 TVESTMI
+97 
-104 QEVTVTAQEELIETG
+104 
-119 KTSEIVSSEEI
+119 
-130 KNLPY
+130 
-135 RNLSQ
+135 
-140 IVGTTAGVFQQDG
+140 
-153 SGSFNVR
+153 
-160 GSRSSTNVI
+160 
-169 FIDGVKVRGDVNLP
+169 
-183 RDAILQTE
+183 
-191 VITGGVPA
+191 
-199 QYGDVTGGVISTTTK
+199 
-214 GPAPYYFGS
+214 
-223 SEILT
+223 
-228 SSVFDPYH
+228 
-236 YNLGALTLGGPIIR
+236 
-250 NKKTGQPIVGF
+250 
-261 LLASEF
+261 
-267 QYNRDGSPRSLTTWK
+267 
-282 VNDDKLAEL
+282 
-291 QANPLVPAS
+291 
-300 SGFGVL
+300 
-306 NAADF
+306 
-311 LRQEDLSPQNYREN
+311 
-325 VARTAVRV
+325 
-333 SGNLKFVTSEKTTL
+333 
-347 TIGGRYNMN
+347 
-356 QGRNGSR
+356 
-363 FNELMNYAN
+363 
-372 NSESFAQDWSTYVR
+372 
-386 FQQRFGNPS
+386 
-395 DSSNSLIRN
+395 
-404 AFYTIQMDFTRNERL
+404 
-419 TQDARHKDNLFAYGH
+419 
-434 IGTFKTQYRPLY
+434 
-446 TLGSDTITD
+446 
-455 PNDPNYGKVMDAY
+455 
-468 TLAVFQ
+468 
-474 SANVDYTP
+474 DYTP

-710 GNSPR
+710 GNSQR

-777 GYDVPEGISDDAVVY
+777 GYDVPEGISNDAVVY

-810 WYTANGEV
+810 WYTADGEV

-1204 IEKSISPFTFSRF
+1204 IGL
-1217 YTATFSP
+1217 

>member
-1 MVFAVAFSYG
+1 MVFAVALSYG
-11 QTRPGSIKGTVKDK
+11 QSRPGSIKGTVKDK

-104 QEVTVTAQEELIETG
+104 QEVTVTAPEELIETG
-119 KTSEIVSSEEI
+119 KTSEIVTSEEI

-160 GSRSSTNVI
+160 GSRSSTNVV

-191 VITGGVPA
+191 VIVGGTPA
-199 QYGDVTGGVISTTTK
+199 QYGDVTGGVIATTTK

-223 SEILT
+223 SEVLT
-228 SSVFDPYH
+228 SSAFDPYH

-250 NKKTGQPIVGF
+250 NKRTGQPIVGF

-311 LRQEDLSPQNYREN
+311 LTQSDLSSQNYREN
-325 VARTAVRV
+325 VARTSVRFA
-333 SGNLKFVTSEKTTL
+333 GNLKFVTSEKTTL
-347 TIGGRYNMN
+347 TVGGRYNMN

-363 FNELMNYAN
+363 FNELMNYGN

-404 AFYTIQMDFTRNERL
+404 AFYSIQVDFTRNERL

-446 TLGSDTITD
+446 NLGSDTITD

-468 TLAVFQ
+468 TLAVYQ

-482 GENNPILANYTSN
+482 GENNPILSNYTSN

-538 ANQASYGKTLNDQFR
+538 ANQASYGKSLNDQFR

-642 TLGLDPN
+642 TLGLEPN

-754 VLADPYVLYPAYSV
+754 VLTDPYVLYPAYSV

-889 PDPGVNRMNPITFL
+889 PDPGANRMNPITYL

-912 LLSNPD
+912 ILSNPD
-918 LKPQRTTDYEIG
+918 LRPQRTTDYEIG

-978 KGYTVQYDLR
+978 KGYTIQYDLR

-1007 GSSSTSGANIA
+1007 GSNSTSGANIA

-1180 DLYNISLANPGLF
+1180 DLYNISLTNPGLF

-1204 IEKSISPFTFSRF
+1204 IGL
-1217 YTATFSP
+1217 

>member
-1 MVFAVAFSYG
+1 MVKRILTLIMVFAVAFSYG

-86 SGKPKVVNFNM
+86 SGKPKVINFNM

-223 SEILT
+223 SEVLT

-282 VNDDKLAEL
+282 VKDDKLAEL

-311 LRQEDLSPQNYREN
+311 LTQSDLSSQNYREN

-347 TIGGRYNMN
+347 TLGGRYNMN

-710 GNSPR
+710 GNSQR

-1204 IEKSISPFTFSRF
+1204 IGL
-1217 YTATFSP
+1217 

>member
-1 MVFAVAFSYG
+1 MVKRILTLIMVFAVAFSYG

-86 SGKPKVVNFNM
+86 SGKPKVINFNM

-119 KTSEIVSSEEI
+119 KTSDIVSSEEI

-1204 IEKSISPFTFSRF
+1204 IGL
-1217 YTATFSP
+1217 